1 MTVAFITLILTIFF
15 AVFVYR
21 RPRFERK
28 LLKKIPLVDW
38 LNLLV
43 LPAVVYFALVSIVK
57 AIILRPRY
65 SMLDFEDVSIISLL
79 VCFLL
84 LTFIGNTI
92 HFCGKVLSRYI
103 HINPQDIV
111 YQVNEI
117 FHDKLSHYMTFM
129 GCLVTFFLI
138 GILEINYPAQLMMR
152 DNQYAALLSMGI
164 IGGAAAT
171 KGVFTWQG
179 RNYRPISW
187 LNFILLVTQIT
198 LFLSYDLSYR
208 YYQYNTFL
216 LSFMVTALAMFSSRT
231 IMILTKLDAAHRMR
245 YLAKLLSLR

>member
-15 AVFVYR
+15 AVFAYR
-21 RPRFERK
+21 RPRLERK

-43 LPAVVYFALVSIVK
+43 LPIVVYFTLVSIIK

-65 SMLDFEDVSIISLL
+65 DFLDFEDISLFSLL

-84 LTFIGNTI
+84 LTFVGNTI

-103 HINPQDIV
+103 PVNPLDIV
-111 YQVNEI
+111 YQVNEV
-117 FHDKLSHYMTFM
+117 FHDKLSHYMSFM

-138 GILEINYPAQLMMR
+138 GILEINYPALTMMK

-164 IGGAAAT
+164 IGGGAAT

-187 LNFILLVTQIT
+187 LNFILLCTQIA

-216 LSFMVTALAMFSSRT
+216 LSFMVTVLVMFSSRT
-231 IMILTKLDAAHRMR
+231 IMILTNLDEKHRMR
-245 YLAKLLSLR
+245 YIAKLLSLR